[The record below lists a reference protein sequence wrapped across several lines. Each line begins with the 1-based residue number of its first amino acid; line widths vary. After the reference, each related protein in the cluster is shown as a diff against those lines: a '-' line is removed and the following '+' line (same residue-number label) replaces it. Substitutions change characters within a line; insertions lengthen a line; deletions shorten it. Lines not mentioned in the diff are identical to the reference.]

1 MCWLEIPMS
10 ADSVFHTLH
19 VLAASIWI
27 TGMLVAWIALRP
39 ATLAGLSEPLR
50 LQRLVSIFPRV
61 FGWVWVAVL
70 ILPISGVVMMRL
82 RFAGFETAPRHVQL
96 MIGLYVVMVALF
108 LRMHGLQ
115 LPVLRKAV
123 ASQAW
128 TEGTTAVTH
137 MRRLVAVDLLL
148 GLAVVVVAVAW
159 PL

>member
-1 MCWLEIPMS
+1 MS

-27 TGMLVAWIALRP
+27 TDMLIALFVLRP
-39 ATLAGLSEPLR
+39 ASLAALTPPLR
-50 LQRLVSIFPRV
+50 LQKLVGIFPRV

-82 RFAGFETAPRHVQL
+82 RFAGFETAPRHVQI

-115 LPVLRKAV
+115 LPALRKAV
-123 ASQAW
+123 ASQEW
-128 TEGTTAVTH
+128 TEGMTAVTH
-137 MRRLVAVDLLL
+137 MRRLAALDLLL